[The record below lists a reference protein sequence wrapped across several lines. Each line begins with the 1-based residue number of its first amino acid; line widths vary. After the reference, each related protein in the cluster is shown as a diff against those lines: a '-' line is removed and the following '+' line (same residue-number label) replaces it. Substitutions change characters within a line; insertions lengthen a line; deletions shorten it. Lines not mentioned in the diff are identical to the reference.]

1 MHSLSR
7 GSQTLQEPLVSRL
20 AIQYTPQ
27 LHTPTAQSTRLLAC
41 VQPLRVWH
49 EHSVP
54 ECLVTIRD
62 ERRRN

>member
-27 LHTPTAQSTRLLAC
+27 LLTALDFRHAFSLFGYGMRTAC
-41 VQPLRVWH
+41 
-49 EHSVP
+49 
-54 ECLVTIRD
+54 
-62 ERRRN
+62 RRAL